1 MLNPPLP
8 AVALSHP
15 ASLSSTRL
23 FIAFSKIA
31 LTGFGGVMPFAYRAL
46 VEQYRWLSADEFAR
60 YLALSQVLP
69 GPTICNIALMI
80 GKRYA
85 GIAGALAAMAGLII
99 APFLLVIVLGVAYQR
114 FGTLAIVQ
122 DALTGMTAVAAGLV
136 LATAIKMAMLL
147 FGKADNTDK
156 MAKTDKTGDTSEI
169 GSPDKSKLPSR
180 QATLQAV
187 LMALAFAGLALLK
200 WRLIVVFVLLALPG
214 SIVAYFLKD
223 KNG

>member
-8 AVALSHP
+8 AVTLAEP
-15 ASLSSTRL
+15 ASLSPARL

-99 APFLLVIVLGVAYQR
+99 APFLLVIALGVAYQH

-147 FGKADNTDK
+147 FGKADNTGK
-156 MAKTDKTGDTSEI
+156 MAKTDKTGDTGEI
-169 GSPDKSKLPSR
+169 GSPGKIKLLSR
-180 QATLQAV
+180 HATLQAV

>member
-8 AVALSHP
+8 TVTVAVAEPAKLS
-15 ASLSSTRL
+15 AMRL
-23 FIAFSKIA
+23 FFAFSKIA

-46 VEQYRWLSADEFAR
+46 VEQYRWLSAEEFAR

-69 GPTICNIALMI
+69 GPTICNVALMI
-80 GKRYA
+80 GKRHA

-99 APFLLVIVLGVAYQR
+99 APFLLVITLGVAYQR
-114 FGTLAIVQ
+114 FGQLAMVQ

-136 LATAIKMAMLL
+136 LATAVKMAMQL
-147 FGKADNTDK
+147 FGKAGNAGK
-156 MAKTDKTGDTSEI
+156 AGKTVGIDCPHKDKTRSH
-169 GSPDKSKLPSR
+169 

-200 WRLIVVFVLLALPG
+200 WRLIVVFFLLALPG

>member
-8 AVALSHP
+8 AVTLAEP
-15 ASLSSTRL
+15 ASLPVTRL
-23 FIAFSKIA
+23 FLVFSKIA

-46 VEQYRWLSADEFAR
+46 VEQYRWLSAEEFAR

-99 APFLLVIVLGVAYQR
+99 APFLLVIALGVAYQR

-136 LATAIKMAMLL
+136 LATAVKMAMLL
-147 FGKADNTDK
+147 FGKAAN
-156 MAKTDKTGDTSEI
+156 ARNADKTGK
-169 GSPDKSKLPSR
+169 PDKAVDIASPHKHKRRNR
-180 QATLQAV
+180 QVGLQAV

-200 WRLIVVFVLLALPG
+200 WRLIIVFVLLALPG